1 MTAAVQRVIEEK
13 GVDVSLSVAKCS
25 GADECRKALM
35 LLKAG
40 KLPDDFVEGM
50 ACAGG
55 CLAGPA
61 TLYELQKS
69 KKVFEARMDAAPDN
83 IRDNVAEKGCA
94 ADVHRHV

>member
-1 MTAAVQRVIEEK
+1 MQRRGRVPQGPDAAQGRQ
-13 GVDVSLSVAKCS
+13 A
-25 GADECRKALM
+25 
-35 LLKAG
+35 AG
-40 KLPDDFVEGM
+40 DFVEGM

>member
-50 ACAGG
+50 ACAGRLPG
-55 CLAGPA
+55 RPRHP
-61 TLYELQKS
+61 
-69 KKVFEARMDAAPDN
+69 VRAAE
-83 IRDNVAEKGCA
+83 IEEGL
-94 ADVHRHV
+94 